1 MDYNK
6 GRKDNLKGSVHWK
19 SIIFEMK
26 KSSIGSSL
34 DTLASQKLDALKFR
48 SQKRKILVTQRGQNS
63 VVFRD
68 TKKLISFC
76 CNDYLGLSQNKAV
89 KKEAMDVIEEFGVG
103 AGASRLVT
111 GNHPLYQ
118 RLETKLSH
126 LKNTKATLVFGSGYL
141 ANIGITPA
149 LVGPKDLVVADEL
162 IHSSLHGGIRA
173 SKANVSYFKH
183 NDIEDCHK
191 ILREERARYQ
201 HCLLM
206 TEGVF
211 SMDGDR
217 APLSQ
222 LCDLSD
228 EFDVWLM
235 TDDAHG
241 FGVLGGGKGTAV
253 EEGVEGRIPLQMGTL
268 SKAVGSYGGFLCASR
283 PVVDLLVNRARSL
296 IYATGLP
303 PSAVAA
309 ACAALDIIAQ
319 GGKLV
324 AAPME
329 KARRFCQQ
337 LGLCEPKSPIVPL
350 ILGESH
356 KALEASEKLAGEG
369 FLVTGIRPPTVPEGT
384 ARLRLTF
391 SATHANSDIDRLT
404 VAVHNLGLV
413 K

>member
-1 MDYNK
+1 
-6 GRKDNLKGSVHWK
+6 
-19 SIIFEMK
+19 MK
-26 KSSIGSSL
+26 KSAIVSSL
-34 DTLASQKLDALKFR
+34 DNLASQKLDALKFR
-48 SQKRKILVTQRGQNS
+48 SQERKILVTQRSKNS
-63 VVFRD
+63 VVYRD

-89 KKEAMDVIEEFGVG
+89 KKAAMDVIEEFGVG

-118 RLETKLSH
+118 RLETKLAH
-126 LKNTKATLVFGSGYL
+126 IKNTNAALVFGSGYL
-141 ANIGITPA
+141 ANIGITPV
-149 LVGPKDLVVADEL
+149 LVGPGDLVVADEL

-173 SKANVSYFKH
+173 SKANVRYFKH
-183 NDIEDCHK
+183 NDIGDCHK
-191 ILREERARYQ
+191 ILCEQRDRYQ
-201 HCLLM
+201 HCLLI

-228 EFDVWLM
+228 EFNVWLM

-283 PVVDLLVNRARSL
+283 PVIELLVNRARSL

-309 ACAALDIIAQ
+309 ACAALNLIAKD
-319 GGKLV
+319 GKLV

-329 KARRFCQQ
+329 KAQRFCQQ

-356 KALEASEKLAGEG
+356 KALEASEGLASDG
-369 FLVTGIRPPTVPEGT
+369 FLVTAIRPPTVPAGT
-384 ARLRLTF
+384 ARLRFTF
-391 SATHANSDIDRLT
+391 SATHEDSDIDRLT
-404 VAVHNLGLV
+404 VVVRKLGLV